1 MTEWQRSESEMERLR
16 SDARHLTDELTAML
30 DARNRIAEIDREL
43 LEIKPEQF
51 YFGEYYRSR
60 RSRPDG
66 AEKLVKLPSRKLLA
80 LWLEYENNSGR
91 KVGFFRK
98 LLISIQFSMSAVNL
112 FGDIPEAVIPF
123 LQNLY
128 YQNKI
133 SELKAE
139 KRTLESRLVNY
150 QFEKKMEELRQT
162 SMILFRAELARRY
175 SWRMP
180 RRRFESRDFRGNS
193 EEFTK
198 EYPVILSITYS
209 CPTLNYHF
217 IA

>member
-1 MTEWQRSESEMERLR
+1 
-16 SDARHLTDELTAML
+16 
-30 DARNRIAEIDREL
+30 
-43 LEIKPEQF
+43 
-51 YFGEYYRSR
+51 
-60 RSRPDG
+60 
-66 AEKLVKLPSRKLLA
+66 
-80 LWLEYENNSGR
+80 
-91 KVGFFRK
+91 
-98 LLISIQFSMSAVNL
+98 MSAVNL

-175 SWRMP
+175 S
-180 RRRFESRDFRGNS
+180 
-193 EEFTK
+193 
-198 EYPVILSITYS
+198 
-209 CPTLNYHF
+209 
-217 IA
+217 